1 MTYFE
6 FTSYFKFLLKS
17 TNAHGIHSP
26 FVFNYVT
33 QCLYSKKKLNKNK
46 SINVLSNSIDHF
58 QAKSIWVEDGAK
70 AQGIIETHNPKLV
83 GNNFPFDIMFFEE
96 LDKKGFRALLSEGKI
111 HNNTIIFINSIH
123 ENPQK
128 HELWKELIN
137 IPEIAVSMDM
147 FHLGALSI
155 RKEQLKQ
162 HFTIRI

>member
-6 FTSYFKFLLKS
+6 FSAYLRFLLKS
-17 TNAHGIHSP
+17 TNAHGVHSP

-33 QCLYSKKKLNKNK
+33 QCLSSKKKHSKDK
-46 SINVLSNSIDHF
+46 SINVLLNSIAYF
-58 QAKSIWVEDGAK
+58 SAKSIWIAEGSK
-70 AQGIIETHNPKLV
+70 AQKIVKKYDSNLIWNTP
-83 GNNFPFDIMFFEE
+83 PFDILFFEE
-96 LDKKGFRALLSEGKI
+96 LDKKGFMTLLSEGKI
-111 HNNTIIFINSIH
+111 HNDTIIFINSIYT
-123 ENPQK
+123 NPQK

-137 IPEIAVSMDM
+137 IPGITVSMDM